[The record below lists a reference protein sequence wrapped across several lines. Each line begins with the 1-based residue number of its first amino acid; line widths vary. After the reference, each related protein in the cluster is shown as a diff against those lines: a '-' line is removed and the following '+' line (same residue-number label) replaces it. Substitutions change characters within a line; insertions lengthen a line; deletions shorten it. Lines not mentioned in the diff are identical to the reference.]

1 MTEKELKKFS
11 RAALIRIVLERTRE
25 NEELR
30 QQLRIVGDK
39 LAGRDIQL
47 ENAGSIAQAALTVNG
62 VFEAAQAAAAQ
73 YLENIETLSN
83 RQDAACAKREED
95 SCREAERLLMET
107 RRQCEQMEAETERRC
122 TQLLEQAGREADD
135 KWNEISGRL
144 EAFYQSHQGLRELL
158 EKSGLYIDARLK

>member
-25 NEELR
+25 NEDLR

-39 LAGRDIQL
+39 LASRDIQL

-73 YLENIETLSN
+73 YLENIETLSS

-95 SCREAERLLMET
+95 SCWEAERLLMET
-107 RRQCEQMEAETERRC
+107 RRQCEQMETETERRC